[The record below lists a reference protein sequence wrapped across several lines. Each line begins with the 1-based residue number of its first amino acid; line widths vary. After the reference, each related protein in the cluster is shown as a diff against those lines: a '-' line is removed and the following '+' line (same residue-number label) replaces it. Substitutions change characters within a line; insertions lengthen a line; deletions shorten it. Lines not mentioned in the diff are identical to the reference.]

1 MPTPIQ
7 VVTTKCSVCMEG
19 FLLKNNTCVFQ
30 QYCREGKFY
39 SGSVCDYC
47 YKYSDDCYT
56 CGRSQ

>member
-39 SGSVCDYC
+39 NGSVCDYC